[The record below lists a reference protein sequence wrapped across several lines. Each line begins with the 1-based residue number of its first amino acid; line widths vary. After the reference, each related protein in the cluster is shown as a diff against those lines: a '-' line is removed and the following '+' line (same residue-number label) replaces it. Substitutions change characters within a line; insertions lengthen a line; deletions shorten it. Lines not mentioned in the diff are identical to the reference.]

1 MSPVNK
7 SKSHRPGAESK
18 RRKMA
23 DSHESKV
30 EREQELS
37 AGQRTDS
44 AAASAPTSE
53 EPPAPKRDASPWP
66 ADDHERRVRTMDDK
80 ENASST
86 LFEGLSEATST
97 LFSPESARKIAALW
111 LDSGEKVANQA
122 LEFQAKATE
131 WSKNTIF
138 APIFEIQNSIAR
150 DYVELSA
157 KTARR
162 FWQLE

>member
-1 MSPVNK
+1 
-7 SKSHRPGAESK
+7 
-18 RRKMA
+18 
-23 DSHESKV
+23 
-30 EREQELS
+30 
-37 AGQRTDS
+37 
-44 AAASAPTSE
+44 
-53 EPPAPKRDASPWP
+53 
-66 ADDHERRVRTMDDK
+66 MDDK

-138 APIFEIQNSIAR
+138 APIFEMQNSIAR